1 MAKTSGGLPHQSGEP
16 DALDRL
22 GQRLQKQ
29 QIRTVRA
36 PDNMPNMSGVFL
48 DFISPYQDFL
58 TEPEDRNEFISLA
71 VTAWNFSFAP
81 RKQRKKLVHAFAEM
95 MLEEDEDTPADV
107 LKAMRILLTE
117 LMTEKLKYFAEDK
130 RFITDYELTNA
141 EEWQDCRIAIAFEL
155 DK

>member
-1 MAKTSGGLPHQSGEP
+1 MSKKSGDLPHQSDEP
-16 DALDRL
+16 AALDRL

-36 PDNMPNMSGVFL
+36 PDNMPKMSGVFI

-58 TEPEDRNEFISLA
+58 AEPEDRDEFISIA
-71 VTAWNFSFAP
+71 VTAWNISLAP
-81 RKQRKKLVHAFAEM
+81 RKHRKKLVHGFAET

-107 LKAMRILLTE
+107 LKAMRILLNE
-117 LMTEKLKYFAEDK
+117 LMTEKLKYFAEDT

-141 EEWQDCRIAIAFEL
+141 EKWQDCRLAIAFEL
-155 DK
+155 SK